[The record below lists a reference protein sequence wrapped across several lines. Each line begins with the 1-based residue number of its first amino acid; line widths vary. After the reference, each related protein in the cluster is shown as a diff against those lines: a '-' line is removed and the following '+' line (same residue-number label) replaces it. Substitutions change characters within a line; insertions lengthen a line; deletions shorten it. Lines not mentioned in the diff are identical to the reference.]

1 VDRVGEM
8 RRVGPEDVGKTLTL
22 EPTQEQ
28 VGHLFGDGV
37 FSLKDLDRLRSE
49 NQRDPTFDVKW
60 TVVPE
65 NVGMGIA
72 RRADEVPASLFQ
84 AANPVFILCFGLL
97 FTSLW
102 TALGRRKRDPSA
114 PAKFGLGLGQ
124 LALGFGVLWYGST
137 VADARGM
144 VSVVWLVLGY
154 LLLTTGELC
163 LSPVGLAMVTR
174 LSPHV
179 LVSTMMGTWFLAT
192 AFSGY
197 LAAIISQFTG
207 VTEGGAELP
216 LPHETVGVYG
226 SVFGKVAIAAG
237 LSALA
242 ALALTPVLRRWMHQ
256 DQPH

>member
-1 VDRVGEM
+1 
-8 RRVGPEDVGKTLTL
+8 
-22 EPTQEQ
+22 
-28 VGHLFGDGV
+28 
-37 FSLKDLDRLRSE
+37 LRSE

-197 LAAIISQFTG
+197 LAGWIAQFTG
-207 VTEGGAELP
+207 VSGEGDGP
-216 LPHETVGVYG
+216 QVIPPPIDTVHIYG
-226 SVFGKVAIAAG
+226 DVFGQIGVIAIV
-237 LSALA
+237 SALFCFA
-242 ALALTPVLRRWMHQ
+242 ISPMLRRGMHEGAGEN
-256 DQPH
+256 